1 MADIAVGM
9 VYAVI
14 AFCSAILLVFAI
26 RALFD
31 FGARYPRW
39 ILPAIFWVIVVANIF
54 ATLLSG
60 RDLTLLNIP
69 DYLNPTPVAFDAQGG
84 PLYDNVLRVF
94 TFLLLGLPLVQI
106 IHSRF
111 VPRPEPWGGLF
122 WGFLIF
128 FVGNFVLN
136 GVFGSHPAF
145 MMSSAYFAIAVVG
158 VLSVKPRD
166 IPLAIRHVKYSAFF
180 LVSLSLVAAVVYP
193 SLVLETGYRSMI
205 PGLDVRLHG
214 LSSNPNAMGPIC
226 LIAILLEVACPHQNR
241 VIRWLIILVSTVAL
255 MLTQSKTTWVA
266 GIAALTVSFVALRL
280 PRTIADLQAGLVK
293 ATTAIA
299 AVAFVGIGLFL
310 VILLAF
316 GDVSSMLSPVS
327 SSREGAELTTLT
339 GRSAIWRVAMGEWE
353 KNPMFGYGPELWNA
367 EFRSQ
372 VGMSFAYSAHNEYI
386 QSLSRAGLIGLIALI
401 VYMGCIGW
409 LAIVKTR
416 NTNGLSLALFVMLV
430 VRGVAETPL
439 SIAILATAEAFN
451 HLLILCVLRWP
462 TEGTG
467 NSVEQRQERE
477 LSATC

>member
-1 MADIAVGM
+1 MADIVVGI

-14 AFCSAILLVFAI
+14 AFCSAILLVFVL

-69 DYLNPTPVAFDAQGG
+69 DYMNPSPAAFDSQGG
-84 PLYDNVLRVF
+84 PLQDNVLRVF

-111 VPRPEPWGGLF
+111 APRPEPWGGLF

-128 FVGNFVLN
+128 FFGNFVLN

-145 MMSSAYFAIAVVG
+145 MMSSAYFAIAVAG
-158 VLSVKPRD
+158 VLSVRPGD
-166 IPLAIRHVKYSAFF
+166 IPLAIHHVKVSAFF
-180 LVSLSLVAAVVYP
+180 LVSLSLMAAVVYP
-193 SLVLETGYRSMI
+193 SLVLETGYRSLI
-205 PGLDVRLHG
+205 PGLDIRLHG

-226 LIAILLEVACPHQNR
+226 LIAILLEVAFPHRNKVIGR
-241 VIRWLIILVSTVAL
+241 VILFGSIAALI
-255 MLTQSKTTWVA
+255 LTQSKTTWVA
-266 GIAALTVSFVALRL
+266 GIVALTVSFVALRL
-280 PRTIADLQAGLVK
+280 PRTMADLHAGIVK
-293 ATTAIA
+293 STVAMG
-299 AVAFVGIGLFL
+299 AVAFLGIGLLL
-310 VILLAF
+310 VVLLAF
-316 GDVSSMLSPVS
+316 GDVSSILNPISN
-327 SSREGAELTTLT
+327 SREGAELTTLT
-339 GRSAIWRVAMGEWE
+339 GRSAIWQVAMSEWE
-353 KNPMFGYGPELWNA
+353 KNPLFGYGPELWNA

-386 QSLSRAGLIGLIALI
+386 QSLSRAGLTGLLALLI
-401 VYMGCIGW
+401 YMGCIGW
-409 LAIVKTR
+409 LAIAKTR
-416 NTNGLSLALFVMLV
+416 DTKGLSLALFVMLV
-430 VRGVAETPL
+430 VRSVSETPL

-462 TEGTG
+462 TGGTG
-467 NSVEQRQERE
+467 NSVEQCQERE